1 MIRERVQMQVQMII
15 SEKKSQII
23 GRFKQLKTVYGNLQT
38 RKSLGKNTATAG
50 HQGIHLAS
58 KIGGY
63 ENVC

>member
-1 MIRERVQMQVQMII
+1 MREQSRI
-15 SEKKSQII
+15 KI

-50 HQGIHLAS
+50 HRALDLAYTM
-58 KIGGY
+58 GGY